1 MTTDDAFFETLA
13 AINADQ
19 ERASARL
26 DAVGATGGGVTFVSR
41 DDTETLE
48 AIALFQDAQKRL
60 SALLASEAN

>member
-1 MTTDDAFFETLA
+1 MDDAFFESLA

-26 DAVGATGGGVTFVSR
+26 DALGVSGGGVLSVSR

-60 SALLASEAN
+60 SALLASETD